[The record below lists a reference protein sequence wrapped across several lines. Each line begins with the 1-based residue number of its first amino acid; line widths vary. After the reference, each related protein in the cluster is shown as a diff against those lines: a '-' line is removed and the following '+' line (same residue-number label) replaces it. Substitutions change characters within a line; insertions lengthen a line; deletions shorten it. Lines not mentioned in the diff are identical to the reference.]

1 MRWGFPV
8 HPHESRIRG
17 QEVVEVGPC
26 MGGMRPETEAGVRWQ
41 RPYLVP
47 GRDEVSFE
55 RQWEPLK
62 DFKLWKWQDQTCI

>member
-1 MRWGFPV
+1 M
-8 HPHESRIRG
+8 

-26 MGGMRPETEAGVRWQ
+26 MEGMRPETEAGVRWQ

-47 GRDEVSFE
+47 GRDEVSFK